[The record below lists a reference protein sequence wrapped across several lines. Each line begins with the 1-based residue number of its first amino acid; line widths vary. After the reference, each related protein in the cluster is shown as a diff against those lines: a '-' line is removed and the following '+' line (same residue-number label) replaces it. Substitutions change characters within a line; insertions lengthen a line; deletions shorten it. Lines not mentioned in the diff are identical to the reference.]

1 MQHFQNVYN
10 PDFKFLI
17 LICHYSKCLYK
28 CHLFLKFEV
37 LREGCSFVASFVE
50 HPVCSNFKTYSVL
63 ILFKKKKL
71 ALINL
76 KNICKNQFFMKF
88 QVLCETSSVV
98 TSFLEHPVYS
108 FFQNSE
114 RPDSISVILPID
126 TGRKLKVH
134 KTFRRHHERSIYVLC
149 LPG

>member
-1 MQHFQNVYN
+1 MQHFQNVQN

-28 CHLFLKFEV
+28 CHLFLKLKCSAKDAV
-37 LREGCSFVASFVE
+37 LLLLSWSTLYVAISKPIV
-50 HPVCSNFKTYSVL
+50 S
-63 ILFKKKKL
+63 LFYLKKKL

-88 QVLCETSSVV
+88 QGLCKTSSVV